1 MVRHLVTAVIVGI
14 VLSVVAFCMAIFNL
28 ANKGSILGPLAP
40 AGISVREPVGVYLS
54 PLAESGASNAEL
66 SVGVAD
72 QSDRLL
78 EILQRLVD
86 TSEQSGDALRKLET
100 RIDELERDLRELN
113 RNAPAPPAPS
123 ATLGRDRP
131 PLQPVQYGQPRLV
144 LPVSPTSPLTLADL
158 IQLVTQ
164 SLGLL
169 TLSLASVIAL
179 LKLQEA
185 TSRPDDNP
193 PAEVPRPGA

>member
-1 MVRHLVTAVIVGI
+1 MIAGI

-28 ANKGSILGPLAP
+28 ANKGSIQGQLAP
-40 AGISVREPVGVYLS
+40 LGISVREPVGVYLS
-54 PLAESGASNAEL
+54 PLVEDAPPHAEATDASTVDFE
-66 SVGVAD
+66 
-72 QSDRLL
+72 RLVQ
-78 EILQRLVD
+78 ILQRIVD
-86 TSEQSGDALRKLET
+86 ASEQSGDAFRKLET

-113 RNAPAPPAPS
+113 RIAPQPPGPS
-123 ATLGRDRP
+123 AALGRHYP
-131 PLQPVQYGQPRLV
+131 PLQNVQLGQPRMA
-144 LPVSPTSPLTLADL
+144 LPVSPTPPLTLADL

-185 TSRPDDNP
+185 MKHSDNSA
-193 PAEVPRPGA
+193 PADVPRPGA